1 MSERGRGFFS
11 LDDDD
16 EVTEPGGAGLAQ
28 PGGADH
34 EQDPWD
40 LLEVRAAAYFSTM
53 SDPRDRDRLTLLVPQ
68 VGDPVE
74 VLVFAVNG
82 GTELFLE
89 HEGITMHRH
98 FGETEHLANY
108 LVRALRGR
116 YQLAH
121 PELTTYRAEGPAAAG
136 AGILRL
142 ASAETAGAE
151 GASAGATVS
160 RDVVLSQVLS
170 HLRHRVGPELE
181 LDEDE
186 DIPVMVNG
194 VGLWVRVHGGKQ
206 GPSIILMTRVVD
218 EIWSRRQTGVE
229 LNVLNRDHAWSR
241 WVRIGRSVWQT
252 AQIPA
257 RPFVPQVLDDVLTT
271 FAKDHITT
279 QNDLADRLGGKGS
292 A

>member
-1 MSERGRGFFS
+1 MSDHDDADDVADRGIPFIDPRWPGDER
-11 LDDDD
+11 
-16 EVTEPGGAGLAQ
+16 P
-28 PGGADH
+28 
-34 EQDPWD
+34 EQDPWE
-40 LLEVRAAAYFSTM
+40 LLEVRAAAFFSTM
-53 SDPRDRDRLTLLVPQ
+53 TDRRDRDRLTVVVPQ
-68 VGDPVE
+68 VDEPVE
-74 VLVFAVNG
+74 VHVYGVDG
-82 GTELFLE
+82 GTQLFLE

-121 PELTTYRAEGPAAAG
+121 PELATYRAQGPAACG

-142 ASAETAGAE
+142 ADADTAADEPGQAVGGTE
-151 GASAGATVS
+151 S
-160 RDVVLSQVLS
+160 RDVVLAQVLA
-170 HLRHRVGPELE
+170 HLRERVGPELD

-194 VGLWVRVHGGKQ
+194 VGLWVRVQNGKGGA
-206 GPSIILMTRVVD
+206 SIVFMARVVD

-241 WVRIGRSVWQT
+241 WVRFGRTVWQI

-279 QNDLADRLGGKGS
+279 QADLSDRLGGKGS